1 MFYNM
6 IDRMKNHNIFSLAVF
21 LYIASALCL
30 SSCISRNSENTSND
44 EELGD
49 TVPASEFSV
58 VEDTAS
64 ATVNDTI
71 VKK

>member
-1 MFYNM
+1 MMN
-6 IDRMKNHNIFSLAVF
+6 RNIFPWAVSLNIIIAV
-21 LYIASALCL
+21 CL
-30 SSCISRNSENTSND
+30 SSCISRNSDNTPND

-64 ATVNDTI
+64 VTANDTI
-71 VKK
+71 AKK

>member
-1 MFYNM
+1 M
-6 IDRMKNHNIFSLAVF
+6 ISKMKNCNMFPWAIFLCCAIVV
-21 LYIASALCL
+21 CL

-64 ATVNDTI
+64 AAVNDTI

>member
-1 MFYNM
+1 MMN
-6 IDRMKNHNIFSLAVF
+6 RNIFPWAVSLNIIIAV
-21 LYIASALCL
+21 CL
-30 SSCISRNSENTSND
+30 SSCISRNSDNTPND

-71 VKK
+71 LKK

>member
-1 MFYNM
+1 MMN
-6 IDRMKNHNIFSLAVF
+6 RNIFPWAVF
-21 LYIASALCL
+21 LNIIIAVCL
-30 SSCISRNSENTSND
+30 SSCISRNSENASND

-64 ATVNDTI
+64 AAVNDTI

>member
-1 MFYNM
+1 
-6 IDRMKNHNIFSLAVF
+6 MKNRNIFPLVVF
-21 LYIASALCL
+21 LNIAIAVCL
-30 SSCISRNSENTSND
+30 SSCISRNSENVSND

-64 ATVNDTI
+64 ATANDTI

>member
-1 MFYNM
+1 MN
-6 IDRMKNHNIFSLAVF
+6 RNIFPWAVF
-21 LYIASALCL
+21 LNIIIAVCL
-30 SSCISRNSENTSND
+30 SSCISRNSDNTPND

-64 ATVNDTI
+64 VTANDTI
-71 VKK
+71 AKR

>member
-1 MFYNM
+1 M
-6 IDRMKNHNIFSLAVF
+6 IDKMKNRNIFSLAVF

-30 SSCISRNSENTSND
+30 SSCISRNSENISND

-58 VEDTAS
+58 VEDTVS
-64 ATVNDTI
+64 AAVNDTI

>member
-1 MFYNM
+1 M
-6 IDRMKNHNIFSLAVF
+6 ISKMKNCNIFPWAIF
-21 LYIASALCL
+21 LCCAIVVCL
-30 SSCISRNSENTSND
+30 SSCISGNSENTPTD

>member
-1 MFYNM
+1 MMN
-6 IDRMKNHNIFSLAVF
+6 RNIFPWAVSLNIIIAV
-21 LYIASALCL
+21 CL
-30 SSCISRNSENTSND
+30 SSCISRNSENASND

-71 VKK
+71 AKK

>member
-1 MFYNM
+1 MN
-6 IDRMKNHNIFSLAVF
+6 RNIFLWAIILNIIIAV
-21 LYIASALCL
+21 CL
-30 SSCISRNSENTSND
+30 SSCISRNSENASND